1 LEDGH
6 RIEDRITVFYS
17 VCGYILRPRN
27 NEKII
32 ERRLIYLDR
41 KTKEQVVSELQVKL
55 KEANLGILTSFS
67 KMNVEKMETLRKT
80 LRKSNAE
87 LKVVKNT
94 LLNIAAKDTAFS
106 ILADHFKWPIAVVL
120 SYKDPVEPTK
130 ALIDFAKKN
139 PELEIKVGVLDG
151 KLLDKSDITSLAEL
165 PSREVLLGKLVSVM
179 AAVPTSLV
187 TVLSGVPRNFVQ
199 VLNAYCDKKQAVN

>member
-1 LEDGH
+1 
-6 RIEDRITVFYS
+6 
-17 VCGYILRPRN
+17 
-27 NEKII
+27 
-32 ERRLIYLDR
+32 LDR
-41 KTKEQVVSELQVKL
+41 RTKEQVVSELQVKL
-55 KEANLGILTSFS
+55 KEANLGVLTSFS
-67 KMNVEKMETLRKT
+67 GMNVEKMEALRNV

-94 LLNIAAKDTAFS
+94 LLGIASKETNFS
-106 ILADHFKWPIAVVL
+106 VLADHFKWPVAVVL

-151 KLLDKSDITSLAEL
+151 KLLNKSDLIALAEL
-165 PSREVLLGKLVSVM
+165 PSREILLGKLVSVM

-187 TVLSGVPRNFVQ
+187 TVLSGVQRNFVQ
-199 VLNAYCDKKQAVN
+199 VLNAYCDKKKNLN

>member
-1 LEDGH
+1 M
-6 RIEDRITVFYS
+6 DR
-17 VCGYILRPRN
+17 R
-27 NEKII
+27 
-32 ERRLIYLDR
+32 
-41 KTKEQVVSELQVKL
+41 TKEQVVSELQVKL

-67 KMNVEKMETLRKT
+67 KMNVEKMEALRKA

-165 PSREVLLGKLVSVM
+165 PSREVLLGRLVSVM

-199 VLNAYCDKKQAVN
+199 VLNAYCDQKQTTN

>member
-1 LEDGH
+1 M
-6 RIEDRITVFYS
+6 DR
-17 VCGYILRPRN
+17 R
-27 NEKII
+27 
-32 ERRLIYLDR
+32 
-41 KTKEQVVSELQVKL
+41 TKEQIVSELQEKL
-55 KEANLGILTSFS
+55 KEAKLGVLTSFNG
-67 KMNVEKMETLRKT
+67 MNVIKMEALRNA

-94 LLNIAAKDTAFS
+94 LLGIASKETGFS
-106 ILADHFKWPIAVVL
+106 VLADHFKWPVAVVL
-120 SYKDPVEPTK
+120 SKDPVEPTK
-130 ALIDFAKKN
+130 VLIDFAKKN

-151 KLLDKSDITSLAEL
+151 KLLTKGDLTVLAEL

-199 VLNAYCDKKQAVN
+199 VLNAYSDKKKTLN

>member
-1 LEDGH
+1 
-6 RIEDRITVFYS
+6 
-17 VCGYILRPRN
+17 
-27 NEKII
+27 
-32 ERRLIYLDR
+32 LDR
-41 KTKEQVVSELQVKL
+41 RTKEQIVSELKEKL
-55 KEANLGILTSFS
+55 KEAKLGVLTSFNG
-67 KMNVEKMETLRKT
+67 MNVIKMEALRNA

-94 LLNIAAKDTAFS
+94 LLGIASKETGFS
-106 ILADHFKWPIAVVL
+106 VLADHFKWPVAVVL

-130 ALIDFAKKN
+130 VLIDFAKKN

-151 KLLDKSDITSLAEL
+151 KLLTKGELTVLAEL
-165 PSREVLLGKLVSVM
+165 PGKEVLLGKLVSVM

-199 VLNAYCDKKQAVN
+199 VLSAYSDKKKTLN